1 MVSKMRRQSLISLI
15 FISLILVPGVVQAAT
30 WEYIT
35 YGGYDAAI
43 KAWKLVA
50 LILSDRNYNG
60 LIISAAVLGAICIFV
75 ATYIKI
81 ATGAKTGGLSWA
93 VPVLAGLTLYAA
105 LVVPKDSL
113 VIYDEKLN
121 RGPYQI
127 DGIPRGIATLAGIL
141 NKIEIGMIEIFSTSV
156 DPASDYRLNS
166 GGTGW
171 EVIDYADPVMLSANL
186 RQTLYNYIKDCV
198 FVELARPGTILD
210 ADKIAS
216 GEQKYD
222 TVITESRN
230 PSLYTVKYDSSN
242 PNGVSATCTEV
253 GNYLIGVMNNPATWE
268 EAFKNACAAR
278 GFDVTV
284 PASYNQCKTLI
295 ESTLAK
301 TFKDSNSVT
310 IPLFGAQRTL
320 GKELQN
326 VIFSSAPSVSISR
339 LASTNTMSQF
349 IGLAVHANSWL
360 PVIKESLMAI
370 AVSAIPLLT
379 LFIVTPLVGRA
390 LSIIAG
396 LFVWLTLWGV
406 IDAIIHGL
414 GVTLAEDSAAAMS
427 FGRRVDVGLAQV
439 LSYPGYA
446 AKVAATF
453 GGLRWS
459 GLMIASV
466 ITAMIIRFGGTAL
479 AMLAGSI
486 ASLPQGSG
494 QQYGVSAIRNPE
506 GIFKSE
512 ILPATTIG
520 GKLWAAGGADN
531 YAKGLQ
537 NMDIGTDVG
546 RAMAGNYLGSDK
558 IAKATAGGT
567 IEQTTKNWWLWEAYG
582 GKGGAETRG
591 MREADLYAARFDSH
605 PLRVQTLS
613 QATGKTETL
622 YSLGR
627 AEAQGM
633 KVETLGNGIGKVH
646 LGSGGPVVYTT
657 PKGNLA
663 LLSLSSPIG
672 SSIQDGVTFRE
683 LSKAM
688 QSNRVATRFMNSL
701 TNKWFDSNSG
711 EYRTQVGEQFRNTFN
726 QTFGEKI
733 AESQALK
740 NELGF
745 QNISQAKWE
754 FGGGAEAKLSLKGPD
769 ASVSVDF
776 KTGVAQIYNKTTGRT
791 YTKQLSSEALN
802 ELRTA
807 YEQAKSSGW
816 DYVMSS
822 RSGYEYVLS
831 KAREQSGEVSK
842 AVEEAYEVA
851 KNRSYSLNEDTA
863 NAIFNSYVENKYGR
877 ITVDTVRQA
886 DADLRT
892 MATTGD
898 YSELWQYVNRPVQ
911 GTNPELVE
919 QRIKEA
925 RTKID
930 DGINKLN
937 SPLASPK
944 GSPGAVKP
952 PAADNI
958 RLELPNYSFVKDKR
972 ESAQKL
978 FKNFND
984 IHENLGSLGFM
995 IVDTAGT
1002 VLDAPTGLLGIGNP
1016 VDHVNPVKPKNKHLS
1031 W

>member
-1 MVSKMRRQSLISLI
+1 MVSKMQRQSLISLI

-35 YGGYDAAI
+35 YGGYDAAV

-222 TVITESRN
+222 TVISESRN

-301 TFKDSNSVT
+301 TFKDNNSIT

-320 GKELQN
+320 GEELQN

-339 LASTNTMSQF
+339 LATTNTMSQF

-390 LSIIAG
+390 LSIITG

-414 GVTLAEDSAAAMS
+414 GVTLAEDAAAAMS
-427 FGRRVDVGLAQV
+427 FGGRVDVGLAQV

-531 YAKGLQ
+531 YAKGLK
-537 NMDIGTDVG
+537 NLDIGTDAG
-546 RAMAGNYLGSDK
+546 RALAGKALGSDY
-558 IAKATAGGT
+558 IAKATEYSARHSMGQSMGGWEKAKALGMT
-567 IEQTTKNWWLWEAYG
+567 PEQMGKAEVFQGAQFTGTGYVSRKEGSYVLTKDGWRMTDVNMIPVTTALGQRTEAA
-582 GKGGAETRG
+582 K
-591 MREADLYAARFDSH
+591 S
-605 PLRVQTLS
+605 
-613 QATGKTETL
+613 KL
-622 YSLGR
+622 YSLMQDAIRTKGLDETYKWFSQHKDMFTEGERGQLEGLFRKGFQIQKGFSGDSGHRGSITGR
-627 AEAQGM
+627 GSLDVNMGTQVGGGAIPA
-633 KVETLGNGIGKVH
+633 GKANM
-646 LGSGGPVVYTT
+646 GGGLSANTVYTDET
-657 PKGNLA
+657 YGSSRNFDQVQNEIARIFSDGFSRFQGRESSDATGSEWSKMFSDSTKYSEA
-663 LLSLSSPIG
+663 SKYAQEYRETESLSSSLNVNTMPLIVSAIAQERYG
-672 SSIQDGVTFRE
+672 GA
-683 LSKAM
+683 LS
-688 QSNRVATRFMNSL
+688 VGFMNSDDAYI
-701 TNKWFDSNSG
+701 KAHKDVIDAI
-711 EYRTQVGEQFRNTFN
+711 YRG
-726 QTFGEKI
+726 
-733 AESQALK
+733 
-740 NELGF
+740 
-745 QNISQAKWE
+745 
-754 FGGGAEAKLSLKGPD
+754 
-769 ASVSVDF
+769 
-776 KTGVAQIYNKTTGRT
+776 
-791 YTKQLSSEALN
+791 
-802 ELRTA
+802 
-807 YEQAKSSGW
+807 
-816 DYVMSS
+816 DYGMIK
-822 RSGYEYVLS
+822 EYV
-831 KAREQSGEVSK
+831 KK
-842 AVEEAYEVA
+842 
-851 KNRSYSLNEDTA
+851 
-863 NAIFNSYVENKYGR
+863 VENK
-877 ITVDTVRQA
+877 
-886 DADLRT
+886 
-892 MATTGD
+892 
-898 YSELWQYVNRPVQ
+898 
-911 GTNPELVE
+911 
-919 QRIKEA
+919 
-925 RTKID
+925 
-930 DGINKLN
+930 
-937 SPLASPK
+937 
-944 GSPGAVKP
+944 
-952 PAADNI
+952 
-958 RLELPNYSFVKDKR
+958 
-972 ESAQKL
+972 
-978 FKNFND
+978 
-984 IHENLGSLGFM
+984 
-995 IVDTAGT
+995 
-1002 VLDAPTGLLGIGNP
+1002 TGLKLDVGNFSNTVMQNIETTQEKVEGYP
-1016 VDHVNPVKPKNKHLS
+1016 ISNAGARRNPVKTKVTYGSKGREVLNNPPKGR
-1031 W
+1031 

>member
-35 YGGYDAAI
+35 YGGYDAAV

-301 TFKDSNSVT
+301 TFKDNNSIT
-310 IPLFGAQRTL
+310 IPLFGAQRIL
-320 GKELQN
+320 GGELQN

-339 LASTNTMSQF
+339 LATTNTMSQF

-390 LSIIAG
+390 LSIITG

-414 GVTLAEDSAAAMS
+414 GVTLAEDAAAAMS
-427 FGRRVDVGLAQV
+427 FGGRVDVGLAQV
-439 LSYPGYA
+439 LTYPGYA

-506 GIFKSE
+506 GVFKSE
-512 ILPATTIG
+512 ILPTTTIG
-520 GKLWAAGGADN
+520 SKLWAAGGADN
-531 YAKGLQ
+531 YAKGLK
-537 NMDIGTDVG
+537 NLDIGTDAGRVMSGSSFTVGQIAYATANTFAHGIGAGIGFGSIQTAFQTGVVGTERTVSSQQAFTEVAQKYGMSAGDLQKLITRMETSKQAGFIHEYANTRRISYSQAANEIAGVLSQVETGNTLGSGAALQEVGVGGIATSKYISTLDSVASAMQTQQLAGILGTNPYKLLTSKHSTEGITVTAPMAKSLNAELQKMGIQNADIRAGDRVNLAWNPETGEVTLAQARAGGESYRFDVG
-546 RAMAGNYLGSDK
+546 RLDKGTAKNFFDTTRIEVGKSEHYFNTKLTEAWTRGDFLSGTQRGIRNVTVNEPNVFEGIYQTSDGTLMHGRFHYGRDAQGNWVAVTGSGSNVTEFTKSGVFTAPDGEKVNVVTSSVYGDSNKTLLKQTTTGGSSTFIDVSKTLKGGWIYDNYLGALADEAGRSDVSR
-558 IAKATAGGT
+558 ALGVVNSVLGSQAGG
-567 IEQTTKNWWLWEAYG
+567 ILFRRVFESSKGMKKG
-582 GKGGAETRG
+582 GK
-591 MREADLYAARFDSH
+591 
-605 PLRVQTLS
+605 
-613 QATGKTETL
+613 K
-622 YSLGR
+622 
-627 AEAQGM
+627 
-633 KVETLGNGIGKVH
+633 
-646 LGSGGPVVYTT
+646 
-657 PKGNLA
+657 
-663 LLSLSSPIG
+663 
-672 SSIQDGVTFRE
+672 
-683 LSKAM
+683 
-688 QSNRVATRFMNSL
+688 
-701 TNKWFDSNSG
+701 
-711 EYRTQVGEQFRNTFN
+711 
-726 QTFGEKI
+726 
-733 AESQALK
+733 
-740 NELGF
+740 
-745 QNISQAKWE
+745 
-754 FGGGAEAKLSLKGPD
+754 
-769 ASVSVDF
+769 
-776 KTGVAQIYNKTTGRT
+776 
-791 YTKQLSSEALN
+791 
-802 ELRTA
+802 
-807 YEQAKSSGW
+807 
-816 DYVMSS
+816 
-822 RSGYEYVLS
+822 
-831 KAREQSGEVSK
+831 
-842 AVEEAYEVA
+842 
-851 KNRSYSLNEDTA
+851 
-863 NAIFNSYVENKYGR
+863 
-877 ITVDTVRQA
+877 
-886 DADLRT
+886 
-892 MATTGD
+892 
-898 YSELWQYVNRPVQ
+898 
-911 GTNPELVE
+911 
-919 QRIKEA
+919 
-925 RTKID
+925 
-930 DGINKLN
+930 
-937 SPLASPK
+937 
-944 GSPGAVKP
+944 
-952 PAADNI
+952 
-958 RLELPNYSFVKDKR
+958 
-972 ESAQKL
+972 
-978 FKNFND
+978 
-984 IHENLGSLGFM
+984 
-995 IVDTAGT
+995 
-1002 VLDAPTGLLGIGNP
+1002 
-1016 VDHVNPVKPKNKHLS
+1016 
-1031 W
+1031 